1 MALTTTRTAAALD
14 ADVVVLDPSAVSVQ
28 VGEGIL
34 TIGTHGWTRPT
45 MSGMRSES
53 VRYSDVVDR

>member
-1 MALTTTRTAAALD
+1 MTTTHTAAGLD
-14 ADVVVLDPSAVSVQ
+14 ADVVVGDLSALSAQ
-28 VGEGIL
+28 VGDGIL
-34 TIGTHGWTRPT
+34 RVGTDDWTRPT